1 MRTAFSHLLL
11 CPGAAPAERTASE
24 SDIDATMHSICVTQ
38 TPSTHRSSCTLARGA
53 TALCP
58 WHWDSRRSP
67 HRVVNK
73 SRRSNISKS
82 AIDWMHADAHLESSL
97 ANAHASL
104 CTIAQLSSPFILDA
118 SLWAPRLR
126 GRCHYSTAPTLQN
139 LVWCSSS
146 NASLGKAKDLICMM
160 RTSSARVVSKRLLT
174 MSALLV
180 FAARCANQWHGASRK
195 LYYSLCKIFS
205 LA

>member
-1 MRTAFSHLLL
+1 MRTALSQLLL
-11 CPGAAPAERTASE
+11 CHGAAPAERTASE
-24 SDIDATMHSICVTQ
+24 SDIDATMHSICATQ

-67 HRVVNK
+67 RRVVNK
-73 SRRSNISKS
+73 SRRSNISNS

-97 ANAHASL
+97 ANAHASTL
-104 CTIAQLSSPFILDA
+104 YLL
-118 SLWAPRLR
+118 
-126 GRCHYSTAPTLQN
+126 GRCHYSTPPTLQN

-146 NASLGKAKDLICMM
+146 NASLGKAKDLISMM

-174 MSALLV
+174 LSTLLV
-180 FAARCANQWHGASRK
+180 FAARCANQWHGASGK

-205 LA
+205 LP